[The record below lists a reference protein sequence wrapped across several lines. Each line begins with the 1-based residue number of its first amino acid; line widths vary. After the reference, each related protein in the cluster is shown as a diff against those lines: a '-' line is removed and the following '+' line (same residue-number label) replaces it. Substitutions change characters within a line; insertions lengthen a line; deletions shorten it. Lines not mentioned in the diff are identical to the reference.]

1 MTESKYRR
9 FHRFFKEVYFYY
21 DAIVRLIMEMFD
33 FYQLQYYLTL
43 DRTNC
48 KQDQYLDLYKGVEV
62 PTYWLILNK
71 QGNSNQKE
79 RQRFI
84 HQFGCENILGI
95 LEGREFIG
103 EQWWK
108 W

>member
-1 MTESKYRR
+1 
-9 FHRFFKEVYFYY
+9 
-21 DAIVRLIMEMFD
+21 
-33 FYQLQYYLTL
+33 
-43 DRTNC
+43 
-48 KQDQYLDLYKGVEV
+48 LYKGVEV